1 MKSVDAAWRRRGLDV
16 CLQRSVDA
24 ARRREVSNP
33 LLSPRWRRSERET
46 AQRMESR
53 DSIAGV

>member
-33 LLSPRWRRSERET
+33 LLSPK
-46 AQRMESR
+46 MEASGKGNR
-53 DSIAGV
+53 AEDGKQG